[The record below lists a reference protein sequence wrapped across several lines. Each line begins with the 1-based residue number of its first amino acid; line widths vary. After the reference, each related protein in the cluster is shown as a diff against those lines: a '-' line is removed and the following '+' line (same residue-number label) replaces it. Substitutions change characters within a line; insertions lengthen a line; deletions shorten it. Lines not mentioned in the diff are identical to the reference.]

1 MAWSDQQSLFVSF
14 GDTVRVCNVRR
25 RDPNNPRARELPHYM
40 VEILYTV
47 PLEGFWISGLAP
59 MDKLVVLLT
68 SPKGDFQ
75 LNLLRAEYH
84 NLCVIST
91 IGEFLKMFDTYFQ
104 KDNTMSNSDQNTVCN
119 VLFNPF

>member
-59 MDKLVVLLT
+59 MDKLIVLLT
-68 SPKGDFQ
+68 SPKGNFQ
-75 LNLLRAEYH
+75 LSRLRQSCCTFVYLKKLLATLSR
-84 NLCVIST
+84 VS
-91 IGEFLKMFDTYFQ
+91 
-104 KDNTMSNSDQNTVCN
+104 
-119 VLFNPF
+119 